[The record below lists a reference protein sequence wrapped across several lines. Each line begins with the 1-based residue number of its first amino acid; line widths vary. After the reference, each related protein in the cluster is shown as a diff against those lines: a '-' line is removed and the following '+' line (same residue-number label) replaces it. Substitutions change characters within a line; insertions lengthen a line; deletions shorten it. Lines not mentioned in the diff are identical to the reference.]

1 MLQLPINDPNH
12 LNKPT
17 MKQLYFL
24 ALLTVLFSC
33 KENKET
39 TSENLNKDISKD
51 STTVKEIDNS
61 LNLNLKSDL
70 RPEEKLQLEEVY
82 NDAVEFINFDGNG
95 DYALFTVQKNKK
107 VISLYTDLADAKSF
121 KRGDLLDL
129 AWKMDTIYEAG
140 EGEKLEFAEWL
151 VNVKKVK
158 DGNVS
163 LFRKKHPKPIK
174 YFTEKN
180 DFTDYFKDYLYEQV
194 EFYLANSKNE
204 LVKTAI
210 KDPKADLSYSIE
222 EKEREGHSYYLLGI
236 SNDFE
241 HHTNIIQWLYLDS
254 ENRKLFEYD
263 LPNDKLIPF
272 D

>member
-1 MLQLPINDPNH
+1 
-12 LNKPT
+12 
-17 MKQLYFL
+17 MKQLYCL
-24 ALLTVLFSC
+24 ALLAVLFSC

-39 TSENLNKDISKD
+39 TSENLNNDIPKDTIKI
-51 STTVKEIDNS
+51 KEVTDKS
-61 LNLNLKSDL
+61 SGLNLVSVL
-70 RPEEKLQLEEVY
+70 RPDEKLKLEEVY
-82 NDAVEFINFDGNG
+82 NDTVEFVNFDGNG

-107 VISLYTDLADAKSF
+107 LISFYTDLADAKEF
-121 KRGDLLDL
+121 KRGDILEA

-140 EGEKLEFAEWL
+140 EGEKQEFAEWL
-151 VNVKKVK
+151 VNAKKLK

-174 YFTEKN
+174 YFTDKE
-180 DFTDYFKDYLYEQV
+180 DYTADFKDYLYEQV

-210 KDPKADLSYSIE
+210 QNPNTDLSYSIE
-222 EKEREGHSYYLLGI
+222 EKDREGHSYIVLGI

-241 HHTNIIQWLYLDS
+241 HHTNIIQWLYMES
-254 ENRKLFEYD
+254 INRKLYEYD
-263 LPNDKLIPF
+263 LPNDKLIQF